1 MKSMHEKKTR
11 LDLSVKKNLLAL
23 SVLQLVR
30 LSAKLTI
37 LLIDMIN
44 TFANILLPLLWLK
57 SYMKENY

>member
-1 MKSMHEKKTR
+1 MHEKKR
-11 LDLSVKKNLLAL
+11 LNLSVKKNLLAL

-44 TFANILLPLLWLK
+44 TFANILLQ
-57 SYMKENY
+57 